1 MSEIEIRLGCLQ
13 MAIEFFNANAVPD
26 REIEVLK
33 VAKLFYDFVITP
45 IKPNKLVMEKSERH

>member
-13 MAIEFFNANAVPD
+13 IAIEFFTANPVPD

-45 IKPNKLVMEKSERH
+45 IKPNKLVMERTERH

>member
-13 MAIEFFNANAVPD
+13 MAIEFFNANAVSD

-33 VAKLFYDFVITP
+33 IAKLFHDFVITP
-45 IKPNKLVMEKSERH
+45 IKPNKLVMERTERH